1 MRSEMKQ
8 NGGRRK
14 ARVAAAILTC
24 VLAGA
29 AFGCGNDAK
38 QTTTDAE
45 TGIDDAKVVLSEK
58 AERLR
63 KIGSAF
69 NMYANLRGALPPIYS
84 ADAQGRPLHS
94 WRVLILAE
102 LGEGE
107 LYSKIKLDEPWDS
120 EWNSQF
126 HSQMPAIFA
135 ASSDASKTAFSVVV
149 GEKTPFAVG
158 KKHEIMK
165 TADGTSNTFSVVER
179 KTPVCWMDPTQEL
192 TLETLAAERANGHK
206 GRKSGEGGALAAT
219 FDGAVRFVPAS
230 ADAATL
236 KGAATVAGG
245 ENVGEFEQIKTT
257 FAAN

>member
-38 QTTTDAE
+38 QTTADAE

-69 NMYANLRGALPPIYS
+69 NMHANLRGALPPIYS

-126 HSQMPAIFA
+126 HSQMPAVFA

-179 KTPVCWMDPTQEL
+179 KTPVCWMDPTVEL
-192 TLETLAAERANGHK
+192 
-206 GRKSGEGGALAAT
+206 T
-219 FDGAVRFVPAS
+219 FDGFVDELAKDADGNAVALTLDGAPRLVPATV
-230 ADAATL
+230 DAAAL
-236 KGAATVAGG
+236 QALATASGG
-245 ENVGEFEQIKTT
+245 EPAVELERIEKPKS
-257 FAAN
+257 AAE